1 MIINRKRKPL
11 YGLNHSEYEHP
22 FDKQA
27 LNTLEATP
35 GLSAIGKLITKYTI
49 EKLYTIQ
56 FTGSSIKVNSQNYPD
71 IFEYLQYACH
81 ILDLVKLPELY
92 IQWGYNI
99 NACTIGSEHPIII
112 LNSGLLDLCDE
123 DEILFIV
130 GHECGHIK
138 SNHMLYHMMA
148 KLSSY
153 IIHAIPGGNIISA
166 PLQFA
171 LYYWS
176 RMSEFTADRAGLL
189 CCQNMKAVAKTF
201 IKMSGLPINQYN
213 NINPQT
219 FIEQSREF
227 QQMDYE
233 KLNKIIKFISI
244 LPADH
249 PWTVMR
255 TSQLIDWV
263 DSGAIKKIMNSH

>member
-1 MIINRKRKPL
+1 MIKNKKKKPL
-11 YGLNHSEYEHP
+11 YGLEHTEYEHP
-22 FDKQA
+22 FDKKA
-27 LNTLEATP
+27 LIALEATP
-35 GLSAIGKLITKYTI
+35 GLSAVGKLIVRYTV
-49 EKLYTIQ
+49 ENYYTVQ
-56 FTGSSIKVNSQNYPD
+56 YTGSCLKVTNQNYPA
-71 IFEYLQYACH
+71 IFDYLRYACH
-81 ILDLVKLPELY
+81 ILDLSPIPDLY
-92 IQWGYNI
+92 MQYGYNI
-99 NACTIGSEHPIII
+99 NAFTIGSENPIII

-123 DEILFIV
+123 DEILFII

-148 KLSSY
+148 QLINTS
-153 IIHAIPGGNIISA
+153 IDIVPGGRLFAA

-189 CCQNMKAVAKTF
+189 CCQNMKAVARAF
-201 IKMSGLPINQYN
+201 IKMSGLPRNQYK
-213 NINPQT
+213 NIDPKT
-219 FIEQSREF
+219 FVEQARNF

-233 KLNKIIKFISI
+233 GLNKVVKSMSI
-244 LPADH
+244 ARSDH

-263 DSGAIKKIMNSH
+263 STGEVERIMCSH